1 MICELTY
8 SVVVCPAAAA
18 IVARRMDDFI
28 AFAHCAVLVPM
39 APDLLFSYQDT
50 RKWEKKRLIEI
61 RSPCL
66 SRGDGGGGGCDH
78 FSRSGRTQRSRAE

>member
-1 MICELTY
+1 MISSPSLT
-8 SVVVCPAAAA
+8 
-18 IVARRMDDFI
+18 
-28 AFAHCAVLVPM
+28 VLFSYRWRQMCCSRTDV
-39 APDLLFSYQDT
+39 LFSYQDT